1 MRRRQQGVVVLLVLM
16 LLVTA
21 GSYALLRSLNEAVQ
35 RNRDT
40 QAGTAASLAAA
51 ERALLGYATRFPDDP
66 TIESH
71 TTGPGLLPCPDTSA
85 DSGPGQ
91 ADPPCAQSSSTETG
105 LFPWRTLDL
114 AEPRDSDGAP
124 LWYAVAD
131 AFRNNP
137 AGTVNPSTLAGLR
150 LDDCAAGARQ
160 IAALLIAPGAALGTQ
175 NRSTASAAARYDA
188 ANYLEGQNASRGDGC
203 FESTRGATANDVVRV
218 IDRAQLLAAVQ
229 RRVLADVGRALE
241 RYYEDPD
248 GDDVAGVDADCTT
261 ASLPDDC
268 DNAMPWLSPYDDPTT
283 SAYLGVVGTRAGHLP
298 LRIKDA
304 DFPAP
309 FRAVWQFAT
318 TSSFLT
324 TGSSPPDLAC
334 MRSTSA
340 VCSVQPTGFASPA
353 PIGGAVLGTG
363 SAPYGDGSCRWLGGQ
378 GLRCETTITV
388 TDPGGTGHSLS
399 RAFVI
404 EIHHLPRT
412 IAPPSGTQPR
422 LEDVLLANTVLGS
435 NASILITATDTLI
448 PPAAPKSELGLARIL
463 VSPGVSVDSFA
474 LTGVPFHLEVDDDDS
489 IDPAT
494 RRSPGE
500 LPHWFVANDWQQFIA
515 LAYAAAYAPGDVA
528 ADCTAGV
535 DCLRLERQLREE
547 PANVLDDVR
556 GVVLSG
562 GAALATQTRPSADPA
577 QVFEDEN
584 STFDDRYTERATTPD
599 FNDLVR
605 RLMPDE

>member
-1 MRRRQQGVVVLLVLM
+1 MLLVLM
-16 LLVTA
+16 LLVTS
-21 GSYALLRSLNEAVQ
+21 GSYLLLRSLNEAVQ

-66 TIESH
+66 GITSLD
-71 TTGPGLLPCPDTSA
+71 TGPGLLPCPDTRF
-85 DSGPGQ
+85 DSGDVPGQ

-248 GDDVAGVDADCTT
+248 GDDVAGVDPDCTT

-309 FRAVWQFAT
+309 FRAVWEFPTA
-318 TSSFLT
+318 SSFVT
-324 TGSSPPDLAC
+324 TGSSPPDLDC
-334 MRSTSA
+334 LRSTSA
-340 VCSVQPTGFASPA
+340 VCNVQPTGFASPA

-363 SAPYGDGSCRWLGGQ
+363 SAPYGDGHCRWLGGQ
-378 GLRCETTITV
+378 RLRCETTLTV
-388 TDPGGTGHSLS
+388 SDPGGSGDMLS
-399 RAFVI
+399 RAFTI

-422 LEDVLLANTVLGS
+422 LEDVLISDTTLGS

-448 PPAAPKSELGLARIL
+448 PLSAPKSELGVARFL
-463 VSPGVSVDSFA
+463 VSPGVSVTSFA
-474 LTGVPFHLEVDDDDS
+474 LTGVPFDLEVDDDDR

-515 LAYAAAYAPGDVA
+515 LAYAAAYAPGNVA

-562 GAALATQTRPSADPA
+562 GASLAAQTRPSADPA